1 MAPPRRQ
8 RESATTATSHTAT
21 LPNVEMSSDPLTSA
35 NAPSITPRQWIGK
48 RKASDSENIVRA
60 SVQIRPAVPALPT
73 GKRIR
78 IPIPP
83 SSPPTATLEPVDED
97 SDEEEEDD
105 SEDEDQEISHATD
118 RQMDIVATKLLT
130 LLRPELRRMQKKQN
144 KQYRT
149 ISARLE
155 KIEESLSAGFF
166 LASNHTPKLDYLVNR
181 VSADGDASATPIPPP
196 PPLTIPT
203 TNNTTEHI
211 ESAGLQPS
219 YADILRLS
227 KPEGQETTNK
237 KPTKR
242 DNSLSRVKRT
252 ITIARS
258 DNGLPPVDPLT
269 IRNTLNATL
278 RDIQAPPNAIIST
291 VTLNQ
296 KNNYILTTREDCP
309 ASTVL
314 QYKETLQ
321 STLQN
326 IDNTTAAMKPQE
338 TWAKVAVHGINLLAY
353 PDDTIGMELLQKEVE
368 THNPGVTLTTTPRYI
383 TRPEN
388 RTGKRDSS
396 IVICVAS
403 ESLANQL
410 TKKGVLIDCQRRKSE
425 RYWAA
430 RPSDQCSS
438 CQGFGHHW
446 KRCVTNPICRLCAQ
460 AHKTGDHVCPQC
472 PSSRGKQCPHTVLRC
487 INCDMDHHA
496 SDRTCPVITKLRGL
510 PRNRNTNEIAAADQ
524 IAPTLTGTELA
535 NAGARW
541 DETNPTGN
549 QLPQDDDSMEVSHGS
564 QY

>member
-1 MAPPRRQ
+1 
-8 RESATTATSHTAT
+8 
-21 LPNVEMSSDPLTSA
+21 
-35 NAPSITPRQWIGK
+35 
-48 RKASDSENIVRA
+48 
-60 SVQIRPAVPALPT
+60 
-73 GKRIR
+73 
-78 IPIPP
+78 
-83 SSPPTATLEPVDED
+83 
-97 SDEEEEDD
+97 
-105 SEDEDQEISHATD
+105 
-118 RQMDIVATKLLT
+118 MDIVATKLFT

-181 VSADGDASATPIPPP
+181 VSADGDASATPNPPP

-296 KNNYILTTREDCP
+296 KNNYIPTTREDCP

-314 QYKETLQ
+314 QYKETLH

-326 IDNTTAAMKPQE
+326 INNTTVAMKPQE

-368 THNPGVTLTTTPRYI
+368 THNPGVTLYLFIYVFINHTAYSPRAMAGIERKTTITSSKADTRKQTVKLNKERKSPTEPLSTP
-383 TRPEN
+383 
-388 RTGKRDSS
+388 
-396 IVICVAS
+396 ICVLSFAYIS
-403 ESLANQL
+403 F
-410 TKKGVLIDCQRRKSE
+410 
-425 RYWAA
+425 Y
-430 RPSDQCSS
+430 
-438 CQGFGHHW
+438 
-446 KRCVTNPICRLCAQ
+446 
-460 AHKTGDHVCPQC
+460 
-472 PSSRGKQCPHTVLRC
+472 
-487 INCDMDHHA
+487 
-496 SDRTCPVITKLRGL
+496 
-510 PRNRNTNEIAAADQ
+510 
-524 IAPTLTGTELA
+524 
-535 NAGARW
+535 
-541 DETNPTGN
+541 
-549 QLPQDDDSMEVSHGS
+549 
-564 QY
+564 